1 MNYFLFNRT
10 YKQTIAEQ
18 EIKIQ
23 QLKKYLSE
31 SQDVSQSTEVWRKQL
46 YELKSKLEVSCFWDQ
61 VKKKISF
68 TNFEGE
74 QIQFNS

>member
-46 YELKSKLEVSCFWDQ
+46 YELKSKLEVGCFWDQ
-61 VKKKISF
+61 VIKKNYF